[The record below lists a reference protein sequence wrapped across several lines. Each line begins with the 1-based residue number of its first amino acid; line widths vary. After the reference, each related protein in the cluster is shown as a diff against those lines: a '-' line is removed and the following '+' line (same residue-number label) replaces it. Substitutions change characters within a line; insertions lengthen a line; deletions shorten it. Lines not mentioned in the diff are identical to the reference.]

1 MRRRALL
8 GAGLAAPAIARAQG
22 LNQARAIRVIN
33 AYGAGGTADIVCRL
47 LFARLSE
54 RSGQNYVVE
63 NRPGAAG
70 TIAASVVARAPPDG
84 TTLLYD
90 ATAHSVN
97 PALFGPKLPYDT
109 QRDFL
114 PVFLSLVTPNTILGS
129 NLFAPRTV
137 PELIAAAQAAPGTI
151 DAGTS
156 GIGSAQHITLA
167 LFNAVA
173 GVRIN
178 HVVYR
183 DAPAARNDMVTGR
196 IHLQFSNVP
205 GSVTHFRAGT
215 ARVLAHTGR
224 EAVPVLP
231 GVEALAGTLPGF
243 ETYEWNGVFLP
254 AGTPEE
260 IRRGLNAALNATA
273 AEPSVAAKLL
283 ALGGLVRPN
292 TPEEFAGFLEG
303 QFALH
308 GRVVREANIR
318 AD

>member
-1 MRRRALL
+1 M
-8 GAGLAAPAIARAQG
+8 PA
-22 LNQARAIRVIN
+22 
-33 AYGAGGTADIVCRL
+33 
-47 LFARLSE
+47 
-54 RSGQNYVVE
+54 
-63 NRPGAAG
+63 
-70 TIAASVVARAPPDG
+70 
-84 TTLLYD
+84 
-90 ATAHSVN
+90 
-97 PALFGPKLPYDT
+97 
-109 QRDFL
+109 
-114 PVFLSLVTPNTILGS
+114 
-129 NLFAPRTV
+129 
-137 PELIAAAQAAPGTI
+137 LIAAAKAAPGTI

-167 LFNAVA
+167 LFNAMA
-173 GVRIN
+173 GVQLN

-196 IHLQFSNVP
+196 IQLQFSNVP

-231 GVEALAGTLPGF
+231 GVEAVAATLPGF

-260 IRRGLNAALNATA
+260 IRRSLNAALNATA
-273 AEPSVAAKLL
+273 AEPSVAERLV
-283 ALGGLVRPN
+283 ALGGLMRPN
-292 TPEEFAGFLEG
+292 TPEDFAGFLEG

-308 GRVVREANIR
+308 GRVVRAANIR

>member
-8 GAGLAAPAIARAQG
+8 GGALAAPALAWA
-22 LNQARAIRVIN
+22 QARAIRVVN
-33 AYGAGGTADIVCRL
+33 AYGAGGTADTVCRL
-47 LFARLSE
+47 LFTRLSE
-54 RSGQNYVVE
+54 RSGQSYVVE

-70 TIAASVVARAPPDG
+70 TIAASVVAYAPPDG
-84 TTLLYD
+84 STLLYD

-109 QRDFL
+109 RRDFL

-129 NLFAPRTV
+129 HRFGPRTV
-137 PELIAAAQAAPGTI
+137 AELIAAAQAAPGTI
-151 DAGTS
+151 DAGTT

-167 LFNAVA
+167 LFNAMA

-183 DAPAARNDMVTGR
+183 DAPAARNDMLTGR
-196 IHLQFSNVP
+196 IQLQFSNVP
-205 GSVTHFRAGT
+205 GSVAHVRTGT

-224 EAVPVLP
+224 EPVAVLP
-231 GVEALAGTLPGF
+231 GAEAVAETLPGF

-260 IRRGLNAALNATA
+260 IRRGLNAGLNATA
-273 AEPSVAAKLL
+273 AEPMVAEQLR
-283 ALGGLVRPN
+283 ALGGLARPN

-303 QFALH
+303 QFTLH

>member
-8 GAGLAAPAIARAQG
+8 GGALAAPTIARAQ
-22 LNQARAIRVIN
+22 LRAVRVIN

-47 LFARLSE
+47 LFTRLSE
-54 RSGQNYVVE
+54 RTGQSYVVE

-70 TIAASVVARAPPDG
+70 TIAATLVARAPADG
-84 TTLLYD
+84 GTLLYD

-109 QRDFL
+109 RRDFL

-129 NLFAPRTV
+129 NLFAPRSV
-137 PELIAAAQAAPGTI
+137 AELVAAAKAAPGTI
-151 DAGTS
+151 DAGST
-156 GIGSAQHITLA
+156 GIGSAQHLTLA
-167 LFNAVA
+167 LFNEMA

-183 DAPAARNDMVTGR
+183 DSPAARADLMDGR
-196 IHLQFSNVP
+196 IQLQFSNVP

-215 ARVLAHTGR
+215 ARVLAHAGR
-224 EAVPVLP
+224 EAVAVLP
-231 GVEALAGTLPGF
+231 GVAAIDATLAGF

-254 AGTPEE
+254 DGTPEA
-260 IRRGLNAALNATA
+260 IRQGLNAALNATA
-273 AEPSVAAKLL
+273 AEPAIAEKLA
-283 ALGGLVRPN
+283 ALGGLLRPN
-292 TPEEFAGFLEG
+292 TPEDFAGFLEG

-318 AD
+318 VD

>member
-8 GAGLAAPAIARAQG
+8 GAALAAPATARG
-22 LNQARAIRVIN
+22 QARVVRVVN

-47 LFARLSE
+47 LFGRLSE
-54 RSGQNYVVE
+54 RSGQSYVVE

-84 TTLLYD
+84 HTLLYD

-109 QRDFL
+109 RRDFL
-114 PVFLSLVTPNTILGS
+114 PVFLSLVTPNTIVGS
-129 NLFAPRTV
+129 HHFAPRTV
-137 PELIAAAQAAPGTI
+137 AELIAAAEAAPATI

-167 LFNAVA
+167 LFNAMA
-173 GVRIN
+173 GVQIS

-196 IHLQFSNVP
+196 IQLQFSNVP
-205 GSVTHFRAGT
+205 GSVGHFRAGT
-215 ARVLAHTGR
+215 ARVIAHTGR
-224 EAVPVLP
+224 EPVPVLP
-231 GVEALAGTLPGF
+231 GVPAVAETLPGF
-243 ETYEWNGVFLP
+243 ETYEWNGIFLP

-273 AEPSVAAKLL
+273 AEPAVAEKLV
-283 ALGGLVRPN
+283 ALGGLLRPN

>member
-8 GAGLAAPAIARAQG
+8 GGVLAAPGIARG
-22 LNQARAIRVIN
+22 QARAIRVIN

-54 RSGQNYVVE
+54 RSGQSYVVE
-63 NRPGAAG
+63 NRPGGAG
-70 TIAASVVARAPPDG
+70 TIAALMVARAPPDG
-84 TTLLYD
+84 NTLLYD

-109 QRDFL
+109 RRDFL
-114 PVFLSLVTPNTILGS
+114 PVFLSLVTPNTIVGS
-129 NLFAPRTV
+129 NHFAPRTV
-137 PELIAAAQAAPGTI
+137 PALIEAAKAAPDTI
-151 DAGTS
+151 DAGTT

-167 LFNAVA
+167 LFNAMA

-196 IHLQFSNVP
+196 IQLQFSNVP
-205 GSVTHFRAGT
+205 GSVTHAQAGT
-215 ARVLAHTGR
+215 ARILAHSGR
-224 EAVPVLP
+224 EAVAVLP
-231 GVEALAGTLPGF
+231 GVPAAADTLPGV

-254 AGTPEE
+254 AGTPEA
-260 IRRGLNAALNATA
+260 IRSGLSAALNATA
-273 AEPSVAAKLL
+273 AEPAVAERLV
-283 ALGGLVRPN
+283 ALGGLQRPN
-292 TPEEFAGFLEG
+292 SPDEFAGFLEE

>member
-8 GAGLAAPAIARAQG
+8 GGALAAPTIARAQ
-22 LNQARAIRVIN
+22 LRAIRVIN

-54 RSGQNYVVE
+54 RSGQSYVVE

-70 TIAASVVARAPPDG
+70 TIAATVVARAAADG
-84 TTLLYD
+84 DTLLYD

-109 QRDFL
+109 RRDFL

-129 NLFAPRTV
+129 NLFAP
-137 PELIAAAQAAPGTI
+137 AQRGGADRRGEGGAGDDRCREHGHRLGPAPHPGAVQRNGRGA
-151 DAGTS
+151 DQPCGLPRLAG
-156 GIGSAQHITLA
+156 GAD
-167 LFNAVA
+167 
-173 GVRIN
+173 R
-178 HVVYR
+178 
-183 DAPAARNDMVTGR
+183 PVTGR
-196 IHLQFSNVP
+196 IQLQFSNVP

-215 ARVLAHTGR
+215 ARVLAHAGR
-224 EAVPVLP
+224 EAVAVLP
-231 GVEALAGTLPGF
+231 GVEAIAETLPGF

-273 AEPSVAAKLL
+273 AEPAVAEKLA
-283 ALGGLVRPN
+283 ALGGLLRPN
-292 TPEEFAGFLEG
+292 TPEDFAGFLEG

-318 AD
+318 VD